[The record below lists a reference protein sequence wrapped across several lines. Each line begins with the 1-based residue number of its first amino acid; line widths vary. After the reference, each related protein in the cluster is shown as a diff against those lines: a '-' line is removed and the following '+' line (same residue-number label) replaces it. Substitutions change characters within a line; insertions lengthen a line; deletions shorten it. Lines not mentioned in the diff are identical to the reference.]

1 MRTTIRLTVT
11 RPDGV
16 PFDKAIQLDPT
27 DIPLGI
33 EWDSR
38 MFSMAFEE
46 LTGEFDAWL
55 NKRYAPYVPSIIEE
69 IEEAMYKAKME
80 RSKE

>member
-11 RPDGV
+11 RPDGI
-16 PFDKAIQLDPT
+16 PFDKAVQVDPT
-27 DIPLGI
+27 DIPFEK

-38 MFSMAFEE
+38 MFSMAFAE

-55 NKRYAPYVPSIIEE
+55 NKRYAPYELSIVEE

-80 RSKE
+80 RERK

>member
-16 PFDKAIQLDPT
+16 PFD
-27 DIPLGI
+27 
-33 EWDSR
+33 R
-38 MFSMAFEE
+38 AFAE
-46 LTGEFDAWL
+46 LTGEFYAWL
-55 NKRYAPYVPSIIEE
+55 NKRYAPYVPSIVEE

-80 RSKE
+80 RAKE

>member
-1 MRTTIRLTVT
+1 MRTTIRLTIT

-16 PFDKAIQLDPT
+16 PFDKAVQLDPT
-27 DIPLGI
+27 DIPREK

-38 MFSMAFEE
+38 VFGMAFAE
-46 LTGEFDAWL
+46 LTGEFYAWL
-55 NKRYAPYVPSIIEE
+55 NKRYAPYVPSIVEE

-80 RSKE
+80 RAKE